1 MFDKYKQ
8 FVYYM
13 FTKGRKLIGW
23 FKFSLSFLFRGDR
36 MGHYFTNENL
46 PSDIREFN
54 CTVLNNH
61 FKFLTDNGVF
71 SKDGLDFGSRLL
83 LEVIPLEEVG
93 GKILDMGCGYGVIG
107 IVLAKVLSVKV
118 DMVDVNHRALH
129 LSERNAKLNGVLDY
143 VSIFESDCYQ
153 NVIRK
158 YSTIVTNP
166 PIRAGKK
173 IVYDIVMN
181 ARNYLEDGGNLFL
194 VIRKEQ
200 GAKSLIVDLEKV
212 YTVKVLGKKKGFF
225 IIQCHL

>member
-1 MFDKYKQ
+1 
-8 FVYYM
+8 
-13 FTKGRKLIGW
+13 
-23 FKFSLSFLFRGDR
+23 
-36 MGHYFTNENL
+36 MGHYFTNEQL
-46 PSDIREFN
+46 PSDIKETT
-54 CTVLNNH
+54 CVVLGNH

-83 LEVIPLEEVG
+83 LEVIPQEEVG
-93 GKILDMGCGYGVIG
+93 GKILDMGCGYGVFG
-107 IVLAKVLSVKV
+107 IVLARVTSHRV

-129 LSERNAKLNGVLDY
+129 LSKRNAKLNGVSDL
-143 VSIFESDCYQ
+143 VSIFESNCYS
-153 NVIRK
+153 NISEK
-158 YSTIVTNP
+158 YSTIITNP

-181 ARNYLEDGGNLFL
+181 ARNYLEDGGNLYL

-212 YTVKVLGKKKGFF
+212 YTVKVLEKKKGFF

>member
-1 MFDKYKQ
+1 
-8 FVYYM
+8 
-13 FTKGRKLIGW
+13 
-23 FKFSLSFLFRGDR
+23 
-36 MGHYFTNENL
+36 MGHYFTNEQL
-46 PSDIREFN
+46 PSDIKETT
-54 CTVLNNH
+54 CVVLENH

-93 GKILDMGCGYGVIG
+93 GKILDMGCGYGVLG
-107 IVLAKVLSVKV
+107 IILAKLTASKV
-118 DMVDVNHRALH
+118 DMVDVNRRALH
-129 LSERNAKLNGVLDY
+129 LAKRNAQLNGVSNC
-143 VSIFESDCYQ
+143 VSIFESDCYS
-153 NVIRK
+153 NVSGK

-181 ARNYLEDGGNLFL
+181 AHNHLEDGGNLYL

-212 YTVKVLGKKKGFF
+212 YTVKVLERKKGFF
-225 IIQCHL
+225 VIQCHL

>member
-1 MFDKYKQ
+1 
-8 FVYYM
+8 
-13 FTKGRKLIGW
+13 
-23 FKFSLSFLFRGDR
+23 
-36 MGHYFTNENL
+36 MGHYFTNERL
-46 PSDIREFN
+46 PSDIKETT
-54 CTVLNNH
+54 CVVLGNH

-83 LEVIPLEEVG
+83 LEVIPRDEVG
-93 GKILDMGCGYGVIG
+93 GKILDMGCGYGVLG
-107 IVLAKVLSVKV
+107 IVLARVTSHRV

-129 LSERNAKLNGVLDY
+129 LAKRNAKLNGVFDL
-143 VSIFESDCYQ
+143 VSIFESDCYS
-153 NVIRK
+153 NISEK
-158 YSTIVTNP
+158 YSTIITNP

-181 ARNYLEDGGNLFL
+181 AKNYLEDGGNLYL

-212 YTVKVLGKKKGFF
+212 YTVKVLEKKKGFF